1 MIMATQVVKIDIMSS
16 DDIAQDIVN
25 ISENQYQAGFKLRG
39 LFESSGEL
47 VMVFQKD

>member
-1 MIMATQVVKIDIMSS
+1 MATQVIKLDIVSAE
-16 DDIAQDIVN
+16 DIAQDIVN
-25 ISENQYQAGFKLRG
+25 VCENQYQAGFKLRG